1 MKRRILPVIF
11 VLLLMFTGC
20 VAPAPLAT
28 TPQESEP
35 ITLLIWDQHGGEA
48 DTAATQIANNFMA
61 MHPNI
66 KIEREIVPYE
76 EIQATARTA
85 LASGTGP
92 DIVYIDVTPARELFR
107 AGLLVPLN
115 EFAEQYGWR
124 DRFFPA
130 GLEWTIV
137 NDQIIGLGLEYEFV
151 GVFVNKT
158 LMDKEGFDI
167 PETLDE
173 VLSFCQAARERG
185 YIPFA
190 HGQNPGWQ
198 TFFSFTMPLNNLLGV
213 ENVEKLVLDKE
224 GRWDTPE
231 VIRAIEVFHI
241 QMRDA
246 GCFVE
251 DVNGFDFQNQ
261 LNAFYTGEAL
271 MLPTGT
277 WALDGIN
284 TNMPEDVEV
293 VMVPFMAIEEG
304 GERVYTAGMG
314 SAYFVSS
321 ASQHIEE
328 AVMFLD
334 YVFSEEAAR
343 IWVETA
349 GIIPPIRFNAE
360 GLNLPPLTKF
370 ALDTLRIAGEGKNE
384 LRLGYNV
391 DLLTSQ
397 EFNTVMRS
405 GFQAVMAGL
414 KTPQEQAADL
424 QKAWERQL
432 AEESQ

>member
-1 MKRRILPVIF
+1 MKLRILLVL
-11 VLLLMFTGC
+11 VLLLMFSGC
-20 VAPAPLAT
+20 VTPALAPT
-28 TPQESEP
+28 TTQESEQQ
-35 ITLLIWDQHGGEA
+35 IRLLIWDQHGGEA
-48 DTAATQIANNFMA
+48 DVAATEIVNNFMA

-66 KIEREIVPYE
+66 TVEREIVPYE
-76 EIQATARTA
+76 QIQATARTA

-107 AGLLVPLN
+107 AGLLLPLN
-115 EFAEQYGWR
+115 EFADQYGWK

-158 LMDKEGFDI
+158 LMNKEGFDI

-213 ENVEKLVLDKE
+213 ENIEKLVLDKE

-231 VIRAIEVFHI
+231 VERAIEVFHI

-293 VMVPFMAIEEG
+293 IMVPFMAIEEG

-314 SAYFVSS
+314 SAYFISS
-321 ASQHIEE
+321 ASEHPQE
-328 AVMFLD
+328 AAMFLD

-349 GIIPPIRFNAE
+349 GVIPPVRFNSAD
-360 GLNLPPLTKF
+360 LDIPSLTKF
-370 ALDTLRIAGEGKNE
+370 TLNTLTEAGEGAGD

-397 EFNTVMRS
+397 EFNTIMRS

-424 QKAWERQL
+424 QATWERQL
-432 AEESQ
+432 AEEAE